1 MTPERYKQIDKL
13 FEAALQLT
21 PDKRSAFLDEACTGD
36 DELRKQVETLLS
48 SDHHASKSIEAA
60 AKGMAA
66 DLLAKPVERFP
77 SGATLARRYQ
87 IVGSLGAGGMGEVY
101 RAKDLRLDREVA
113 IKVLPEHLATNPNA
127 LSRFEREAKA
137 VAALSHPNILDIHDF
152 GSDNGV
158 SFAVME
164 LLEGET
170 LRQHMKDRLPYNEAI
185 KIAEAIAEGLCAAHS
200 KGVIHRDLKP
210 ENIFITSDGH
220 VKILDFGLAQWK
232 PPVLEPELSSA
243 DTQSEL

>member
-77 SGATLARRYQ
+77 SGATLARRYR
-87 IVGSLGAGGMGEVY
+87 IVASLGAGGMGEVY
-101 RAKDLRLDREVA
+101 RAKDLRLDRDVA
-113 IKVLPEHLATNPNA
+113 IKVLPEHLASNADA

-137 VAALSHPNILDIHDF
+137 LAALSHSKILSIYDF
-152 GSDNGV
+152 GSEKST

-164 LLEGET
+164 LLKGET
-170 LRQHMKDRLPYNEAI
+170 LRGYLQRSKLNWKEGLRISIDV
-185 KIAEAIAEGLCAAHS
+185 AEGLAAAHS
-200 KGVIHRDLKP
+200 QGITHRDLKP
-210 ENIFITSDGH
+210 ENIFLTSDGGT
-220 VKILDFGLAQWK
+220 KILDFGLARREK
-232 PPVLEPELSSA
+232 VLDAAEITTAATES
-243 DTQSEL
+243 